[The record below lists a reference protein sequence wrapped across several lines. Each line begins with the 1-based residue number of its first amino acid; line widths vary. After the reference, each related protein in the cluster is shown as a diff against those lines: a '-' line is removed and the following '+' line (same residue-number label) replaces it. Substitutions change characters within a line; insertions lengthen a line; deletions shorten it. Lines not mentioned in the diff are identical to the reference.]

1 MERWQQHVV
10 CRICGNSSQNAVY
23 SVPEMMFGY
32 RDRFDYFQCSSCKC
46 LQIAEV
52 PPDMSK
58 YYPPHYYSFTPKQ
71 RRFQNNPVD
80 RALRR
85 LQDHYTVFNR
95 GIFGSLVSTVSPNK
109 KLAPLSRIGL
119 TRDSRILDVGCG
131 NGRRLYALREIGFLN
146 VLGVDPYLR
155 EDINYGNG
163 LRVLKQSVYDVTGE
177 WDLIMYHHSFE
188 HVPDPVENLLAA
200 SKLLRA
206 GGCCLVR
213 VPTVSSYAWEQY
225 RENWVQLD
233 APRHYMLPSLE
244 GMNVLAAKTGFH
256 VREVVFDST
265 KDQFQG
271 SELYQRGIPLVSG
284 EKVFSASQIRE
295 WKRQAKKLNKGNRG
309 DQAAF
314 YLIKK

>member
-1 MERWQQHVV
+1 VV
-10 CRICGNSSQNAVY
+10 CRICGNSDRNEVY

-58 YYPPHYYSFTPKQ
+58 YYPSDYYSFTPKQ

-85 LQDHYTVFNR
+85 LQDRSTVFNR
-95 GIFGSLVSTVSPNK
+95 GILGSLVFALSPNK
-109 KLAPLSRIGL
+109 KLAPLSRVKL

-131 NGRRLYALREIGFLN
+131 GGWRLYALKEIGFRN
-146 VLGVDPYLR
+146 VLGIDPYLR
-155 EDINYGNG
+155 EDIVYGNG

-177 WDLIMYHHSFE
+177 WDLIMYHHSLE
-188 HVPDPVENLLAA
+188 HVPDPVENLRAA

-233 APRHYMLPSLE
+233 APRHYTLPSLE
-244 GMNVLAAKTGFH
+244 GMSVLAAKAGFR
-256 VREVVFDST
+256 VQNVVFDST

-271 SELYQRGIPLVSG
+271 SELYKRDIPLVSG
-284 EKVFSASQIRE
+284 GNIFPASQVRQ
-295 WKRQAKKLNKGNRG
+295 WKRRAKKLNRENRG

-314 YLIKK
+314 YLIKQ

>member
-1 MERWQQHVV
+1 MV
-10 CRICGNSSQNAVY
+10 CRICGNSTKNAIY

-52 PPDMSK
+52 PADMSK

-71 RRFQNNPVD
+71 RRFQKNPVD

-85 LQDHYTVFNR
+85 LKDHYTVFSH
-95 GIFGSLVSTVSPNK
+95 GILGSLISAISPNK
-109 KLAPLSRIGL
+109 KLAPLSKVGL
-119 TRDSRILDVGCG
+119 SRDSRILDVGCG
-131 NGRRLYALREIGFLN
+131 DGWRLYALREIGFRN
-146 VLGVDPYLR
+146 VLGVDPYLH
-155 EDINYGNG
+155 EDIRYENG

-188 HVPDPVENLLAA
+188 HVPDPVENLRAA

-233 APRHYMLPSLE
+233 APRHYTLPSLE
-244 GMNVLAAKTGFH
+244 SMNVLAAKTGFH
-256 VREVVFDST
+256 VQNVVFDST

-271 SELYQRGIPLVSG
+271 SELYKRGIPLVTG
-284 EKVFSASQIRE
+284 KNIFSANQVRQ
-295 WKRQAKKLNKGNRG
+295 WKREAKKLNKENRG